1 MTIYSEMFGS
11 RVGDDDGVMMI
22 PLVDGSVQAVG
33 YGEDVTWAWYFTQG
47 SNEPS
52 SDVVVVR
59 SGCECGD
66 INMSDEDVLSSERE
80 SDPGEDPREL
90 PSKERE
96 GDPGEDLRGVLS
108 DQRYVLGKDGMCL
121 ALRQISDVDEQAKL
135 TKRFGRNPNLAY
147 CKVCKFLVNPAGHE
161 YRCGQGFKTTPKII
175 DPGSS
180 AVVEAAWMGD
190 SFHRIVVRMY
200 LLVTNKSMSREES
213 FVSNQAMREVMKLPE
228 FKFWYDS
235 FGLSP
240 VSSVHTYGTAFE
252 YFYAKSGSFRR
263 AYWNQVVDDFKVD
276 KDGFYR
282 QLYAQL
288 VGMGVVDAG
297 WHDCPK
303 G

>member
-1 MTIYSEMFGS
+1 
-11 RVGDDDGVMMI
+11 MI

-33 YGEDVTWAWYFTQG
+33 YGDDVTWAWYFTQG

-52 SDVVVVR
+52 SDVMVVR
-59 SGCECGD
+59 GSCECGD
-66 INMSDEDVLSSERE
+66 VNMSDEDVLSSERE
-80 SDPGEDPREL
+80 NNPGEDPRKL
-90 PSKERE
+90 
-96 GDPGEDLRGVLS
+96 LS
-108 DQRYVLGKDGMCL
+108 DQRYIPGKDGMRL
-121 ALRQISDVDEQAKL
+121 ALLQISDVDEQAKL

-147 CKVCKFLVNPAGHE
+147 CKVCKFLVNPVRHE
-161 YRCGQGFKTTPKII
+161 LRCGQGFKTTPKII
-175 DPGSS
+175 DSGSF

-190 SFHRIVVRMY
+190 SFHRTAVRMY
-200 LLVTNKSMSREES
+200 LLVTSKSMSREES

-240 VSSVHTYGTAFE
+240 GSSVHTYGTAFE

-276 KDGFYR
+276 KDGYYC

-288 VGMGVVDAG
+288 VSMGVVDAE
-297 WHDCPK
+297 WHDYPK